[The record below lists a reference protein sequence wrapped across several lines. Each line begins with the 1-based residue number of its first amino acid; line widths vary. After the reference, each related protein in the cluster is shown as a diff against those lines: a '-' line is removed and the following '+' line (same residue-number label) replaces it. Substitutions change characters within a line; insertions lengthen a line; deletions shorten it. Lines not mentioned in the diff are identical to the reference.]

1 MIRDKTIPLGLA
13 IIDAV
18 LIRKVKHILPDALCK
33 IQHRNSIKVISIKPG
48 TSHDREDFL
57 YMICVS
63 IIQGIDQLAQLGR
76 CMQINVD
83 GCAPQMD
90 AGQIFFL
97 VDKPNE

>member
-1 MIRDKTIPLGLA
+1 
-13 IIDAV
+13 
-18 LIRKVKHILPDALCK
+18 
-33 IQHRNSIKVISIKPG
+33 
-48 TSHDREDFL
+48 
-57 YMICVS
+57 MICVS

-97 VDKPNE
+97 VDKPFELPMR